1 MIIDSSALIAILQ
14 SEPDAALY
22 VDAIARAIEQ
32 KSEIYVPAS
41 VLVESGIIAE
51 QRNRGEQLDALLEQI
66 QPEIV
71 PLDRSVADLAR
82 SAFRQFGRGRH
93 KAKLN
98 FGDCMSYAAAQYL
111 RLPLLYKGEDFPQT
125 GIPSA
130 LAKR

>member
-1 MIIDSSALIAILQ
+1 MAILQ

-22 VDAIARAIEQ
+22 
-32 KSEIYVPAS
+32 
-41 VLVESGIIAE
+41 
-51 QRNRGEQLDALLEQI
+51 EQLDALLEHI

-71 PLDRSVADLAR
+71 SLDRSVADLAR

-98 FGDCMSYAAAQYL
+98 FGDCISYAAAQYL
-111 RLPLLYKGEDFPQT
+111 RLPLLYRGEDFPQT

-130 LAKR
+130 SAKR